1 MNIFKVSVIRTVI
14 AGIRSVAAYVVVSVY
29 TLTTGPPG
37 LLLAVLFK
45 WPQILYWLGLQGVRL
60 AMAFTGIRY
69 RVVGMENVDLNRASV
84 YCANHTSNIEPP
96 ILYAALST
104 LFPRLRI
111 IYKAA
116 LRKLPVLGRGFEIVG
131 WIPIDRGNRKQS
143 REAIEQAVQ
152 ALKEGNSFL
161 IFPEGTRS
169 RTGDLL
175 PFKRGGFLLAIKAQ
189 APMVPIAIHGARA
202 AMRKGSPIV
211 YPVVINVK
219 IGKPVE
225 TIGLAHTDRD
235 ALSDEIRTR
244 IESQLAFFSTSSD
257 RKEKELVS

>member
-60 AMAFTGIRY
+60 AMVFTGIRY

-111 IYKAA
+111 IYKA
-116 LRKLPVLGRGFEIVG
+116 EIVG

-143 REAIEQAVQ
+143 REAIEKAAQ

-161 IFPEGTRS
+161 VFPEGTRS

-211 YPVVINVK
+211 YPVVINVR

-244 IESQLAFFSTSSD
+244 IKSQLAFFSTSSD